1 MAHTAINL
9 NGNGE
14 ILEQAGALTEITTK
28 RSGIGVYEIKGS
40 IGIAKTGWK
49 TSIYQNENGENT
61 ITLVTEYAGG
71 VLTIRTYDP
80 ETSSPKDIESALTL
94 RLEVEEPEQAI
105 E

>member
-14 ILEQAGALTEITTK
+14 ILEQAGVFSEILTK
-28 RSGIGVYEIKGS
+28 RVDVGVYEVRGS
-40 IGIAKTGWK
+40 LGIAKTGWK

-71 VLTIRTYDP
+71 ILTIRTYDP
-80 ETSSPKDIESALTL
+80 ETGSPKDIESALTL